1 MTPAW
6 KDGSPVGQQ
15 RYSLVGFFSPSGP
28 TKEFSTVAEG
38 VLNKRW
44 YFFSGVHFEAGMSRR
59 SIALLVG
66 LYFVVALALS
76 TFRVV
81 SNPFFAGL
89 SAAAVGQM
97 VAGALLLLILAGLP
111 ALLIWVFFRFRHN
124 HALWPM
130 LSWAIIGIALAL
142 FTEVGVRLERD
153 VQVSMLAKNLAVS
166 DTKLSC
172 IDSQHASRFRGE
184 IGITDREISIFCGC
198 VSEATA
204 ASATPD
210 DLTYIATNG
219 KAPQPMQER
228 AVELGRPCNRLVG
241 KK

>member
-1 MTPAW
+1 
-6 KDGSPVGQQ
+6 
-15 RYSLVGFFSPSGP
+15 
-28 TKEFSTVAEG
+28 
-38 VLNKRW
+38 
-44 YFFSGVHFEAGMSRR
+44 MSRR

-66 LYFVVALALS
+66 MYFVMALALS

-97 VAGALLLLILAGLP
+97 VGGALLLVVLAGLP
-111 ALLIWVFFRFRHN
+111 ALLIWVFFRFRYN
-124 HALWPM
+124 RAFWPM

-142 FTEVGVRLERD
+142 FTEVGVRVERD
-153 VQVSMLAKNLAVS
+153 VQVSMLVKNLALS